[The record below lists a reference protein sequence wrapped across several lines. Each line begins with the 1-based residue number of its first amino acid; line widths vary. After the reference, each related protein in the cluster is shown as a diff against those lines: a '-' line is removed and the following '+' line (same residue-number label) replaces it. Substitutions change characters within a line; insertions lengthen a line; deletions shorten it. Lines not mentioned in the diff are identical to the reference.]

1 MSASSR
7 SSALALFIGFAGA
20 LLGIGGGFI
29 VVPALLYVFRV
40 PTNVVVGTSQFQIV
54 CTTLVALIL
63 HAVTNQAV
71 DMVLAILLIVGGVFG
86 AQFGARMGRHLRAE
100 LFRFLL
106 AILLLAVGLRFGLE
120 LVLQAERAV
129 LDLRAGGA
137 HSEGA
142 RPPPVAAP
150 ARPAAPAR
158 AETLITSLSNHR
170 VLINSNYTGTQIAV
184 FGAIERDAQTVARAT
199 AYDVVVTVRGP
210 RQFLTVREKERLGPI
225 WINQEQQKFPTAPA
239 YLNVLT
245 SRPIAEITSE
255 QLRQRQ
261 KVGLSAIVNAPDF
274 TLDRGGADRPF
285 REALLRLKAAGRAL
299 SPGRAR
305 RDLPDA
311 RRSSAPASP
320 LPATAPPGN
329 YDVDV
334 TLFADTVILAR
345 TQTHFELVKTGFEEQ
360 VGVIARDWSLA
371 YGLATAAI
379 ALFFGWIANAI
390 FRRD

>member
-1 MSASSR
+1 MRA
-7 SSALALFIGFAGA
+7 IG
-20 LLGIGGGFI
+20 
-29 VVPALLYVFRV
+29 
-40 PTNVVVGTSQFQIV
+40 
-54 CTTLVALIL
+54 
-63 HAVTNQAV
+63 
-71 DMVLAILLIVGGVFG
+71 
-86 AQFGARMGRHLRAE
+86 
-100 LFRFLL
+100 
-106 AILLLAVGLRFGLE
+106 LLLLLLLCGL
-120 LVLQAERAV
+120 
-129 LDLRAGGA
+129 
-137 HSEGA
+137 S
-142 RPPPVAAP
+142 
-150 ARPAAPAR
+150 PAR
-158 AETLITSLSNHR
+158 AESLITSLSNHR

-225 WINQEQQKFPTAPA
+225 WINQDQQKFPTAPA
-239 YLNVLT
+239 YLNVLS

-255 QLRQRQ
+255 QLQARQ

-274 TLDRGGADRPF
+274 TLDRGGGADRPF
-285 REALLRLKAAGRAL
+285 REALARLKAQDGLYLQDERGVTFLTPDIFRA
-299 SPGRAR
+299 SI
-305 RDLPDA
+305 
-311 RRSSAPASP
+311 S

-329 YDVDV
+329 YEVDV

-379 ALFFGWIANAI
+379 ALFCGWIANAI